1 MTRRRCARGGGG
13 GGGGG
18 GEKRK
23 EGRDPSSRT
32 KWSGHFFEL
41 SRVGRRRGGGR
52 NARRLMAGVETS
64 VTSVDKT
71 ECPECYLAIRSNQTE
86 THFRTPSPPP
96 SYPPRQIYSPNENLW
111 DFYCLPRD
119 YTSLYHFFSFSFENR
134 KSFSFVESS
143 FLLLSCKM
151 LLLLS
156 ENGEE
161 ERKRRQG
168 RKEKSD
174 KKFLRQFKSNGLA
187 GLQRHS
193 LSARS
198 WS

>member
-1 MTRRRCARGGGG
+1 MVRPLLRVVPGWK
-13 GGGGG
+13 
-18 GEKRK
+18 E
-23 EGRDPSSRT
+23 EGRGKKREETD
-32 KWSGHFFEL
+32 
-41 SRVGRRRGGGR
+41 GRRRDIR
-52 NARRLMAGVETS
+52 HLRRQNRVSRMLLS
-64 VTSVDKT
+64 Y
-71 ECPECYLAIRSNQTE
+71 PLQSN
-86 THFRTPSPPP
+86 RDPLSNPSPPP
-96 SYPPRQIYSPNENLW
+96 SYPPRQIHSPNENLW
-111 DFYCLPRD
+111 GFYCLPRD